1 MVVEV
6 IQQWETGT
14 EESEF
19 PRRTGLFRRMP
30 PTFTGEFMTGRGV
43 GRILT
48 SEDMLWML

>member
-1 MVVEV
+1 MVEL

-19 PRRTGLFRRMP
+19 PRRAGLFRRMP
-30 PTFTGEFMTGRGV
+30 PTFMGEFMTGRGE

-48 SEDMLWML
+48 SEDTLQRL